1 MAYKEASVQGT
12 SSVTTY
18 ATLYS
23 TASDKQA
30 VISSL
35 IICNTSSSNAT
46 YRIAVMSTAGTPSA
60 ADWRVYDSTIAGNDT
75 VALTLGLAMQGN
87 RFIRVSSSTNAVTF
101 AAEIAEF

>member
-1 MAYKEASVQGT
+1 MAYKEAEVQGT
-12 SSVTTY
+12 SSTSTY

-23 TASDKQA
+23 TGPDKTA
-30 VISSL
+30 VISSI

-46 YRIAVMSTAGTPSA
+46 YRIGIMGTAGTPSA
-60 ADWRVYDSTIAGNDT
+60 ANWRVYDSTISGNDT
-75 VALTLGLAMQGN
+75 VSLTLGIAMQSN